1 MSRVSPPDRLS
12 AALKGHKISKK
23 GKASKNK
30 RSFSED
36 DTRYDTQLNKRSIE
50 SDLGKPL
57 VTLVTLCL
65 AHQGL
70 KL

>member
-1 MSRVSPPDRLS
+1 MHDIQDVLENMSRVSPPDRLS

-36 DTRYDTQLNKRSIE
+36 DTMI
-50 SDLGKPL
+50 
-57 VTLVTLCL
+57 
-65 AHQGL
+65 QGMIL
-70 KL
+70 R